1 MAEQLQ
7 ELAQNP
13 TVVKLWDGYLQRH
26 PQAGEPGATPPALW
40 VVYEARD

>member
-1 MAEQLQ
+1 MTFA

-13 TVVKLWDGYLQRH
+13 TVVTLWDGYLQRH

-40 VVYEARD
+40 VVRTRHVTD